1 MYWLLGDI
9 HYYQDHQDSARHYY
23 LKGIEQ
29 HSIEGDSSSLA
40 ELYVSMAWTY
50 YEGNLL
56 DSVGLYSLLAMD
68 IARKVG
74 YTQRWLETNR
84 LMGDLFYYVND
95 YTHAMIYFRQG
106 IDSIPLTDT
115 LNEFELTELAGIYA
129 SMSSTLAE
137 LGELKEARIWNDR
150 SDSIVSILQD
160 SFHLI
165 WNLYGHG
172 YLDIYEGNYSSG
184 IQKCKEAVTYF
195 ASSEEP
201 SLISGCLECVGR
213 GFLLMGEPD
222 SAIVYLLQALE
233 ENTTEN
239 EFSFYSDVHEL
250 LSQAYEEV
258 GDMSKS
264 LFHQKRFKFYADSL
278 QDIAQ
283 KSNVVLLQTEF
294 QFRKVQA
301 EKAQLE
307 AISRRDEAII
317 KGQRTANL
325 LITLA
330 LVLTGLLA
338 GVLSY
343 TLRINKH
350 RNERLEAEV
359 TRRTAELE
367 ASNNSLLQANA
378 ELEEFA
384 HISSHDL
391 KEPIRNIS
399 SFSSLIR
406 KRGTGI
412 SSEDLDEFV
421 SIIEFNAKQMQQLV
435 SDIYDFTKIN
445 KKELEFS
452 QVSTYSV
459 LDDIVKLLSSMI
471 KESNCRID
479 AEFDVDN
486 IQSNRGML
494 FVVLRNLIENAIK
507 YNDKPEP
514 IVKVRMQESDTEYI
528 WSVSDNGIGIESRY
542 HDRIFGLFK
551 RLHNRETFQGSGLGL
566 AIVKKIVNRFGGN
579 I

>member
-1 MYWLLGDI
+1 MRNRIFRKSDEKSNNHHKAHLGVRLYSFIFLLSIGHSVVLAQDDHSDFNSLPDVTSESHPEQVESRFDKMMNTAWDLFLESEYEAALENAHAAFAYANENDRRDLAYSMYWLLGDI

-222 SAIVYLLQALE
+222 SAIVYLIQALE

-264 LFHQKRFKFYADSL
+264 MFHQKRFKFYADSL

-307 AISRRDEAII
+307 AISRRDEANI

-338 GVLSY
+338 G
-343 TLRINKH
+343 
-350 RNERLEAEV
+350 
-359 TRRTAELE
+359 
-367 ASNNSLLQANA
+367 
-378 ELEEFA
+378 
-384 HISSHDL
+384 
-391 KEPIRNIS
+391 
-399 SFSSLIR
+399 
-406 KRGTGI
+406 GTG
-412 SSEDLDEFV
+412 L
-421 SIIEFNAKQMQQLV
+421 
-435 SDIYDFTKIN
+435 Y
-445 KKELEFS
+445 
-452 QVSTYSV
+452 
-459 LDDIVKLLSSMI
+459 
-471 KESNCRID
+471 
-479 AEFDVDN
+479 
-486 IQSNRGML
+486 
-494 FVVLRNLIENAIK
+494 
-507 YNDKPEP
+507 P
-514 IVKVRMQESDTEYI
+514 
-528 WSVSDNGIGIESRY
+528 
-542 HDRIFGLFK
+542 
-551 RLHNRETFQGSGLGL
+551 
-566 AIVKKIVNRFGGN
+566 
-579 I
+579 

>member
-1 MYWLLGDI
+1 M
-9 HYYQDHQDSARHYY
+9 
-23 LKGIEQ
+23 
-29 HSIEGDSSSLA
+29 
-40 ELYVSMAWTY
+40 
-50 YEGNLL
+50 
-56 DSVGLYSLLAMD
+56 
-68 IARKVG
+68 
-74 YTQRWLETNR
+74 
-84 LMGDLFYYVND
+84 
-95 YTHAMIYFRQG
+95 
-106 IDSIPLTDT
+106 
-115 LNEFELTELAGIYA
+115 
-129 SMSSTLAE
+129 
-137 LGELKEARIWNDR
+137 
-150 SDSIVSILQD
+150 
-160 SFHLI
+160 
-165 WNLYGHG
+165 
-172 YLDIYEGNYSSG
+172 
-184 IQKCKEAVTYF
+184 
-195 ASSEEP
+195 
-201 SLISGCLECVGR
+201 
-213 GFLLMGEPD
+213 
-222 SAIVYLLQALE
+222 
-233 ENTTEN
+233 
-239 EFSFYSDVHEL
+239 
-250 LSQAYEEV
+250 
-258 GDMSKS
+258 
-264 LFHQKRFKFYADSL
+264 
-278 QDIAQ
+278 
-283 KSNVVLLQTEF
+283 
-294 QFRKVQA
+294 
-301 EKAQLE
+301 
-307 AISRRDEAII
+307 
-317 KGQRTANL
+317 
-325 LITLA
+325 
-330 LVLTGLLA
+330 
-338 GVLSY
+338 
-343 TLRINKH
+343 
-350 RNERLEAEV
+350 
-359 TRRTAELE
+359 
-367 ASNNSLLQANA
+367 QANA

-579 I
+579 IWLESEPGTGSTFYFTMMKQ